1 MRGIRGATQISANTV
16 EAMEEAVVEL
26 VDALMARNRLRP
38 EDITWAIFTVTHDLD
53 ADFPARAAR
62 LRGWHQVPMICSRE
76 IPVPGSMPRVV
87 RVLLHVDSDGVTH
100 HVYLR
105 GAQALRPDLHH
116 GVPFQERVDPEAA
129 AAKAAPGPRAGAR
142 PAQGGKAKGA
152 AKAASAGR
160 RARPAR
166 QAARPGRAKKGRGS
180 AR

>member
-16 EAMEEAVVEL
+16 EAMEEAVVEM

-62 LRGWHQVPMICSRE
+62 LAGWHQVPMICSRE

-87 RVLLHVDSDGVTH
+87 RVLLHVESGGATH

-116 GVPFQERVDPEAA
+116 GVPFQERVDPKQAA
-129 AAKAAPGPRAGAR
+129 AAAAPPRGKGRARAPAKGRPGAAGGARAGAR
-142 PAQGGKAKGA
+142 
-152 AKAASAGR
+152 
-160 RARPAR
+160 RPA
-166 QAARPGRAKKGRGS
+166 GAKKGRGS

>member
-16 EAMEEAVVEL
+16 EAMEEAVVEM
-26 VDALMARNRLRP
+26 VEALMARNQLRP

-62 LRGWHQVPMICSRE
+62 LAGWHQVPMICSRE

-87 RVLLHVDSDGVTH
+87 RVLLHVESAGVTH

-116 GVPFQERVDPEAA
+116 GVKFQERLDPKQAA
-129 AAKAAPGPRAGAR
+129 AAAAPGRGKRPAPKQGRRAAKAPKAAPATKPARPRAV
-142 PAQGGKAKGA
+142 
-152 AKAASAGR
+152 
-160 RARPAR
+160 
-166 QAARPGRAKKGRGS
+166 KKGRGS